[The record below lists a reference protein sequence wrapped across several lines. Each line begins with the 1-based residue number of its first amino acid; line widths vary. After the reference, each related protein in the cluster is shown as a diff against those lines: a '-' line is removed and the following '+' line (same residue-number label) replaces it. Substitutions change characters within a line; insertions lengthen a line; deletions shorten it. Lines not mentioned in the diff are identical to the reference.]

1 MMMMKGEK
9 RNVHTRRK
17 NCFDECGRRSLT
29 QSRTQTR
36 GPPSLP
42 YHDDL
47 SSSSSTKKHHPG
59 ATSSLSWR
67 NYVLLLFSFLYNFL
81 NWRRHQRGMLLKTQR
96 THTQKCLFIFI
107 FFFLFWLRFFSY
119 FLEQRIA
126 TIWWRW
132 EKVGTEMD
140 LNCLVNAARHQNG
153 KILNAQIVGNNRIE
167 SKANRI
173 CESLEF
179 AERTTRKKERK
190 KEKRTYL
197 FFVVTV
203 IIIVIIIT
211 YMCRRIYINPP
222 RTLLHVKWSEV
233 SSSVSWVAGA
243 AAHSR
248 RTPPPFSF
256 SSFSFLSLRMRS
268 ASLFFSSSN
277 FSVCLLITGFI
288 RQVSSNRVERAR
300 PLRPHQSSFSLFFF
314 LLVSLVSSHYS
325 ITRPPLS
332 YSHPLNYIFV

>member
-47 SSSSSTKKHHPG
+47 SSSSSSTKKHHPG

-96 THTQKCLFIFI
+96 THTHKCLFIFI

-153 KILNAQIVGNNRIE
+153 KILNAQIVSNNRIE

-190 KEKRTYL
+190 KERKENV
-197 FFVVTV
+197 FVFCCYCHYYCYYYYV
-203 IIIVIIIT
+203 
-211 YMCRRIYINPP
+211 
-222 RTLLHVKWSEV
+222 HV
-233 SSSVSWVAGA
+233 SSYL
-243 AAHSR
+243 H
-248 RTPPPFSF
+248 
-256 SSFSFLSLRMRS
+256 
-268 ASLFFSSSN
+268 
-277 FSVCLLITGFI
+277 
-288 RQVSSNRVERAR
+288 
-300 PLRPHQSSFSLFFF
+300 
-314 LLVSLVSSHYS
+314 
-325 ITRPPLS
+325 
-332 YSHPLNYIFV
+332 